1 MKNIPILSAWLSDPH
16 DIYKS
21 NQSTYS
27 LFYFER
33 WLVNDHKSC
42 KTKHVPFNPI
52 YWNNTPAIYF
62 FSKSCT
68 QNRVPYNPFSDG
80 IFQPNFFGLLP
91 MINLPQLRSFA
102 TTEAFDGHQWW
113 YRGSGRSRGTER
125 HEKQTT
131 SKNDRGGVVKTNR
144 SNSNPYT
151 TLLLLLFLLKITWC
165 NFSRYTEETN
175 TIWHFGWS
183 RESLEDMTW
192 ELVVCQLCVLKIQV

>member
-1 MKNIPILSAWLSDPH
+1 MQNKTCPLQ
-16 DIYKS
+16 S
-21 NQSTYS
+21 N
-27 LFYFER
+27 L
-33 WLVNDHKSC
+33 LK
-42 KTKHVPFNPI
+42 K
-52 YWNNTPAIYF
+52 NTPAIYF

-113 YRGSGRSRGTER
+113 YRGSGRSRGTEHMKNKR
-125 HEKQTT
+125 HPKMTAEE
-131 SKNDRGGVVKTNR
+131 VVKTNR

-151 TLLLLLFLLKITWC
+151 TLLLLLLLLLLLFLLKITWC

-183 RESLEDMTW
+183 PESLEDMTW